1 MTDSMKTLDDIKEIY
16 ERPCEYCDNRW
27 YCSAGLTAE
36 HCAVDYLDLIKD
48 NLGSMRMF
56 TRVFIS
62 LVKLLDEQNSRIY
75 RLEESVKL
83 LKADN
88 RILSEELRKQ
98 SLALAERL

>member
-1 MTDSMKTLDDIKEIY
+1 MD
-16 ERPCEYCDNRW
+16 P
-27 YCSAGLTAE
+27 
-36 HCAVDYLDLIKD
+36 LDLIKD
-48 NLGSMRMF
+48 NLGTLRMF
-56 TRVFIS
+56 TRVFTS
-62 LVKLLDEQNSRIY
+62 MVKLLDEQNSRIY

>member
-1 MTDSMKTLDDIKEIY
+1 MDS
-16 ERPCEYCDNRW
+16 
-27 YCSAGLTAE
+27 
-36 HCAVDYLDLIKD
+36 LDLIKD

-56 TRVFIS
+56 TRVFTS

>member
-1 MTDSMKTLDDIKEIY
+1 MDS
-16 ERPCEYCDNRW
+16 
-27 YCSAGLTAE
+27 
-36 HCAVDYLDLIKD
+36 LDLIKD
-48 NLGSMRMF
+48 NLGSLRMF
-56 TRVFIS
+56 TRVFTS
-62 LVKLLDEQNSRIY
+62 MVKLLDEQNSRIY